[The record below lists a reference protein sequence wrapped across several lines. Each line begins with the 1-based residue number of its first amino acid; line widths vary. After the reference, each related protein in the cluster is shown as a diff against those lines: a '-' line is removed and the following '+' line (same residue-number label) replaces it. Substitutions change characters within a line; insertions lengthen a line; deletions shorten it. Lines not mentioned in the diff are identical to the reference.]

1 MPTDLYLARRIQKL
15 DDRIDELTSEIDGLP
30 KHVARI
36 ESRLASHK
44 RELADTQ
51 AVLVENGK
59 RHRQLEGQ
67 VSDFGQKISRLQD
80 QMNGARTNEQF
91 RAFQH
96 EIQYCRDRI
105 DHLEERIL
113 VKMEEAEALE
123 ANAAKAQADLK
134 LESDKVAADVKEAR
148 RRIEAD
154 KLDREKQRAA
164 RASLAARIDRNAL
177 RAYERVRRARGM
189 AVAAV
194 MDENCGACHVRL
206 RPKFLQDLQQ
216 LQQGVL
222 TCENCGRIVYLPD
235 QNDDGVPLEDPSWE

>member
-1 MPTDLYLARRIQKL
+1 MPTDLYLARRIQHL
-15 DDRIDELTSEIDGLP
+15 DDRIDELTEEIDGLP

-36 ESRLASHK
+36 ESRLASHQQ
-44 RELADTQ
+44 ELADTQ
-51 AVLVENGK
+51 AVLAENGK

-67 VSDFGQKISRLQD
+67 VSDFRQKISKLQD

-113 VKMEEAEALE
+113 DKMEEAEALE
-123 ANAAKAQADLK
+123 ENVGKAQADLR
-134 LESDKVAADVKEAR
+134 LEGGKVAAEVEEAR

-154 KLDREKQRAA
+154 KLEREKQRAR
-164 RASLAARIDRNAL
+164 RASLTGRIDRNAL

-189 AVAAV
+189 AVTAV

-216 LQQGVL
+216 LMQGVL

-235 QNDDGVPLEDPSWE
+235 QIDDGVPLEDPAWE